1 MRTGK
6 DRGACRALGLLLVAL
21 AVLMAGCGDD
31 SSATTTQ
38 AATTTTEATTTT
50 TEAPTTTTE
59 ATTTTTE
66 APTTT
71 SATTTT
77 IGTTTTSASTTTGV
91 AALDVDYTLPAVY
104 GEIDLASGFTPDPL
118 EVRMQAGG
126 PVNLINRL
134 PDCHVALG
142 WGFASEAPSVRVN
155 WSGGSEALLRFYFIA
170 DVAPD
175 PEVPYNLYNA
185 LLAVRDPAGNWM
197 CNDDYVWQY
206 NPSPILEFMH
216 PEAGTYDVWLN
227 SALGN
232 PIDGTF
238 YITQMPGSHP

>member
-50 TEAPTTTTE
+50 TEAPTTT
-59 ATTTTTE
+59 
-66 APTTT
+66 

-104 GEIDLASGFTPDPL
+104 GEIDLADGFTPDPT
-118 EVRMQAGG
+118 EGRCRQVVRSISSTG
-126 PVNLINRL
+126 
-134 PDCHVALG
+134 
-142 WGFASEAPSVRVN
+142 
-155 WSGGSEALLRFYFIA
+155 
-170 DVAPD
+170 D
-175 PEVPYNLYNA
+175 PTA
-185 LLAVRDPAGNWM
+185 
-197 CNDDYVWQY
+197 
-206 NPSPILEFMH
+206 
-216 PEAGTYDVWLN
+216 T
-227 SALGN
+227 
-232 PIDGTF
+232 
-238 YITQMPGSHP
+238 